1 LRVGE
6 SLENCFIRILWLA
19 DSERSLNTSLFSKL
33 AGAIFLFVFCHTCS
47 MGPKTPIKV
56 TLVGSGNWGSA
67 ISLIIGKNVQKYKDM
82 FDHQIRMWVYE
93 EIINGMKLTEVINTQ
108 HENIKYLPGKKL
120 PPNVVAIPDLL
131 TACKDSDILIFV
143 IPHQFV
149 ENVCIQLKGHLKEGV
164 LVVSLIK
171 GFMIQKKKGGIR
183 LVTEEIR
190 DLLDVDTAVLMGANL
205 APEVA
210 NEDFC
215 EATIGCKDQKDRWS
229 ILQKLFD
236 SDNFKIALTEDANT
250 VELCGGLKV
259 SNSCFSAYKMYSSMN
274 LELYCSIL
282 FGLLQNI
289 VACAAGFADGL
300 GYGSNTKSA
309 IIRLG
314 LMEITIFVE
323 LFYHGSSIRTF
334 FESCG
339 VADLIAT
346 CSAGR
351 NRKICEAFVK
361 TGKSIKELEQEMLNG
376 QSAQGPLTAE
386 EVYLMLKKH
395 NMISIVLSCAP
406 DMPRTYFS
414 RSSSSSPSLFSFFE
428 IKADCKKVDTKGSGE
443 WKVLNVGKVVCTC
456 NCNLREQDWMVIC

>member
-1 LRVGE
+1 
-6 SLENCFIRILWLA
+6 
-19 DSERSLNTSLFSKL
+19 
-33 AGAIFLFVFCHTCS
+33 
-47 MGPKTPIKV
+47 MGPRTPIKV

-67 ISLIIGKNVQKYKDM
+67 ISLIVGKNVQKYKDM
-82 FDHQIRMWVYE
+82 FDHQVRMWVYE

-120 PPNVVAIPDLL
+120 PPNV
-131 TACKDSDILIFV
+131 
-143 IPHQFV
+143 
-149 ENVCIQLKGHLKEGV
+149 
-164 LVVSLIK
+164 

-205 APEVA
+205 ATEVA

-250 VELCGGLKV
+250 VELCGGLK
-259 SNSCFSAYKMYSSMN
+259 
-274 LELYCSIL
+274 
-282 FGLLQNI
+282 NI

-323 LFYHGSSIRTF
+323 LFYHGSNIRTF

-386 EVYLMLKKH
+386 EVYLMLKKF
-395 NMISIVLSCAP
+395 P
-406 DMPRTYFS
+406 
-414 RSSSSSPSLFSFFE
+414 LFSAVHQ
-428 IKADCKKVDTKGSGE
+428 ICQGHISPDHLVAH
-443 WKVLNVGKVVCTC
+443 
-456 NCNLREQDWMVIC
+456 LRESQNSN

>member
-1 LRVGE
+1 
-6 SLENCFIRILWLA
+6 
-19 DSERSLNTSLFSKL
+19 
-33 AGAIFLFVFCHTCS
+33 
-47 MGPKTPIKV
+47 MGPRTPIKV

-67 ISLIIGKNVQKYKDM
+67 ISLIVGKNVQKYKDM
-82 FDHQIRMWVYE
+82 FDHQVRMWVYE

-131 TACKDSDILIFV
+131 TACKGSDILIFV

-149 ENVCIQLKGHLKEGV
+149 ENVCIQLKGHLKEGA

-205 APEVA
+205 ATEVA

-250 VELCGGLKV
+250 VELCGGLK
-259 SNSCFSAYKMYSSMN
+259 
-274 LELYCSIL
+274 
-282 FGLLQNI
+282 NI

-323 LFYHGSSIRTF
+323 LFYHGSNIRTF

-361 TGKSIKELEQEMLNG
+361 TGKVSELKSIKELEQEMLNG

-395 NMISIVLSCAP
+395 NMV
-406 DMPRTYFS
+406 S
-414 RSSSSSPSLFSFFE
+414 RFPLFSAVHQ
-428 IKADCKKVDTKGSGE
+428 ICQGHISPDHLVAH
-443 WKVLNVGKVVCTC
+443 
-456 NCNLREQDWMVIC
+456 LRESQNSN